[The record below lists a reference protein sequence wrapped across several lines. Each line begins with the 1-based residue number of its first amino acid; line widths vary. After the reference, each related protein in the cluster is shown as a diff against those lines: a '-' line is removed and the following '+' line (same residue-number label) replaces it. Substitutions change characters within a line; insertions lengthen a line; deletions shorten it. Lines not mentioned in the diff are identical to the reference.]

1 MQENLAQASTE
12 LQEKIRELLVLKEAQ
27 HELQSTVHKLEDKLR
42 QSKSQHD
49 KIITQCTEEIQH
61 YKNIIDAEKEERVQ
75 AQQNLAQVSVELKE
89 KPMELMES
97 QLKFIS
103 GHGSVKQKVGN
114 LELSLVSIKSIM
126 YIRRNTRIVQLIN
139 SNLL

>member
-1 MQENLAQASTE
+1 MQL
-12 LQEKIRELLVLKEAQ
+12 
-27 HELQSTVHKLEDKLR
+27 TVQKLEDELKK
-42 QSKSQHD
+42 SKTDHNRKISQYI
-49 KIITQCTEEIQH
+49 KEIQH
-61 YKNIIDAEKEERVQ
+61 YKNIIDAEKEERVK

-126 YIRRNTRIVQLIN
+126 YVRRNTRIVQLIN